1 MPSTNQTAKAPPRSS
16 KRAREALEGEGA
28 SEARSFRLKAF
39 TVPVY
44 ESTTD
49 EAVGLNSGALLQQ
62 LLGPLDTGL
71 FKKVSRQGTPSFII
85 LFLQFTCSITHLYV
99 ASVHSTRHI
108 YHITLTR
115 WVRYQT
121 ALAPV

>member
-62 LLGPLDTGL
+62 LLGPLDTGV
-71 FKKVSRQGTPSFII
+71 FKKVSLGSPRYSII
-85 LFLQFTCSITHLYV
+85 YHLSLDFTCSITHLYLF
-99 ASVHSTRHI
+99 SPHDTS
-108 YHITLTR
+108 ITSR
-115 WVRYQT
+115 SRGG
-121 ALAPV
+121 